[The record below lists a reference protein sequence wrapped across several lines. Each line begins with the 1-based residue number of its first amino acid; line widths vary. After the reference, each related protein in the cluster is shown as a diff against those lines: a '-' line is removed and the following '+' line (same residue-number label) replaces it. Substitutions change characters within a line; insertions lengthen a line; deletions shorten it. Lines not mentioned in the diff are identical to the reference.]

1 MTRCLSLVTHL
12 SLARR
17 LSSCNH
23 HPFTIF
29 LLLASL
35 FPFYGIGDSSWQRV
49 GSLCISLMVYGHSS
63 FLCPILPQEKQREL
77 IPSYNIVWVR
87 LPMVIDFAKGLS
99 RLTCK
104 HRQAKR
110 PLIPLAV
117 CVSIRSTGPI
127 ACPILQRTARS

>member
-12 SLARR
+12 SLAGR
-17 LSSCNH
+17 LSSCDH

-63 FLCPILPQEKQREL
+63 FLCPIRQQEKQREL

-99 RLTCK
+99 KLTCM
-104 HRQAKR
+104 HMRAKR
-110 PLIPLAV
+110 PLILLVV
-117 CVSIRSTGPI
+117 CVSTRSTGPI
-127 ACPILQRTARS
+127 TCPILRRIAGS